1 MCSPISLIMSEDNC
15 FFPTNDSWNHSH
27 TNIATINNLSTS
39 LFGDKYA
46 RVEVRP
52 HNNIFRNNETNEV
65 FEVDDNWYVFLDE
78 NRTPGFW
85 ENDRVNQ
92 ENRAREYAK
101 KWLKNFDKKYLIP
114 GYRETGGNFS
124 TLIGGE
130 GSTLTSGNCSTFCAG
145 ENSSFVSNYSDGKR
159 FRTIV
164 FYVGENGILP
174 NKKYK
179 IVNGKIYDFET
190 GEEVKEKK
198 TLKRKSNK
206 KKVTKKNKRK

>member
-1 MCSPISLIMSEDNC
+1 MNFTFVD
-15 FFPTNDSWNHSH
+15 
-27 TNIATINNLSTS
+27 IATINNLSTS

-46 RVEVRP
+46 RVEVVP
-52 HNNIFRNNETNEV
+52 KNNIFRNNETNEV

-78 NRTPGFW
+78 DRTPGFW

-114 GYRETGGNFS
+114 GYREIGGNDSILTGGDSSTLTGGNYS
-124 TLIGGE
+124 I
-130 GSTLTSGNCSTFCAG
+130 FCAG
-145 ENSSFVSNYSDGKR
+145 ENSSFVYTYWDR
-159 FRTIV
+159 IRYRTIV

-190 GEEVKEKK
+190 VEEVKEKK